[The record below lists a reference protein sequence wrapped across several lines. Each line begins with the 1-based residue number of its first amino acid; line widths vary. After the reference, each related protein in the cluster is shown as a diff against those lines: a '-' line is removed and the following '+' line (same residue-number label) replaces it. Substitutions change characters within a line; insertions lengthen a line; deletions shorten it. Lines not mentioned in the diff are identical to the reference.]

1 MGVAS
6 SRGDGRLAI
15 QIFPPHASCSR
26 WSQVPLTQALP
37 SWWKTDSAVVDAA
50 NSYDYKQG
58 LLSDRAWDAL
68 HKLNRNCTSLHAQ
81 RR

>member
-1 MGVAS
+1 M
-6 SRGDGRLAI
+6 
-15 QIFPPHASCSR
+15 
-26 WSQVPLTQALP
+26 PLTQALP